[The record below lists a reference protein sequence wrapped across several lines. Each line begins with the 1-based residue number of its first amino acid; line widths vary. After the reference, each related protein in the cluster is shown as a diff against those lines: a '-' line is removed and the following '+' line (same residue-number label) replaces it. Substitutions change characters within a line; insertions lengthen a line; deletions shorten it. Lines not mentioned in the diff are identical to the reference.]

1 MVQVVKDTLFTT
13 YRANEPS
20 RANGSGNKFEF
31 PLRPPLDG
39 MPVCE
44 DTDLLDEQHL
54 EKWDARVDNEKEFV
68 L

>member
-1 MVQVVKDTLFTT
+1 M
-13 YRANEPS
+13 N
-20 RANGSGNKFEF
+20 
-31 PLRPPLDG
+31 RPAQMAVGINLNFHYVHWLAG

-54 EKWDARVDNEKEFV
+54 EKWDVDNKKEFA